1 METPAILKGYLYPS
15 VRVERCPRFHK
26 CIVTHKCQNYDPH
39 QADCQWC
46 ETRPI
51 PKSTNL
57 GGILPE
63 GKLMPDLQDAIRCV
77 QTVMKRPFAHPD
89 NEMQKINGRDI
100 ERKYEKFTRSQE
112 MLASFATSGLV
123 DIEEKVTC
131 AMYDLEKKKLLG
143 RIE

>member
-1 METPAILKGYLYPS
+1 
-15 VRVERCPRFHK
+15 
-26 CIVTHKCQNYDPH
+26 
-39 QADCQWC
+39 
-46 ETRPI
+46 
-51 PKSTNL
+51 
-57 GGILPE
+57 
-63 GKLMPDLQDAIRCV
+63 
-77 QTVMKRPFAHPD
+77 
-89 NEMQKINGRDI
+89 MQKINGRDI